1 MERTQT
7 IQAEKNESSGYSCL
21 LGDPRMHFALLY
33 VFLKVALPIAA
44 SSPLVI
50 SVLTDLLFVECADL
64 PMPLLFLELDDL
76 FDPSMGA
83 TSRASLGGWDARTG
97 DMIAR
102 EFDPISASTE
112 PFVVIF
118 PL

>member
-1 MERTQT
+1 
-7 IQAEKNESSGYSCL
+7 
-21 LGDPRMHFALLY
+21 MHFALLY
-33 VFLKVALPIAA
+33 VFLKVASPIAA
-44 SSPLVI
+44 SSPSVI

-102 EFDPISASTE
+102 KFDPISASTE